1 MSYTTLKIKTRADLD
16 QCIRERRKDQRKR
29 LNRIKKVCDAV
40 DGFCDATCGCEG
52 SYFDLGVCYRCG
64 NRIVAQFDILKE
76 DGV

>member
-1 MSYTTLKIKTRADLD
+1 MTLDLQRAIHSYQNELWPRHRVKNA
-16 QCIRERRKDQRKR
+16 
-29 LNRIKKVCDAV
+29 VCDAV

>member
-1 MSYTTLKIKTRADLD
+1 MKSSMNGDLHD
-16 QCIRERRKDQRKR
+16 QVMRYLDDTPRRR
-29 LNRIKKVCDAV
+29 LVHVDVCDAIE
-40 DGFCDATCGCEG
+40 GFCDATCGCEG